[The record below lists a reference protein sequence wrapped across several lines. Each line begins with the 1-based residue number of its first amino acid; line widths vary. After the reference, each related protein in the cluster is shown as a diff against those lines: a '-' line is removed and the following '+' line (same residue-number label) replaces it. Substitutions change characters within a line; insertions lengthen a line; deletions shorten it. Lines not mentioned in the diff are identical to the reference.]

1 MKLQEL
7 LENYDDEDIDWSEK
21 AQLDSVEANGD
32 NLEWIIRDHGMP
44 SEKVLQAAVKES
56 PGAISY
62 ILDAD
67 EIPSEAVQ
75 LITAKGYGETI
86 IELHHRHIPLSKQVL
101 NAGLTEYNFIH
112 VDDTNNPHMMSYDDF
127 VKLYFKNNTVLMNK
141 WLRYAK
147 NVREMG

>member
-1 MKLQEL
+1 MKLNAL
-7 LENYDDEDIDWSEK
+7 LENHDKKFRAAREAGHLE
-21 AQLDSVEANGD
+21 SVEANGD
-32 NLEWIIRDHGMP
+32 NLEWIIRDYGIP
-44 SEKVLQAAVKES
+44 SEKILQAAVKDS

-62 ILDAD
+62 ILDAG
-67 EIPSEAVQ
+67 ETPSEEVQ
-75 LITAKGYGETI
+75 LIAAQRYGETI
-86 IELHHRHIPLSKQVL
+86 MELDNYSIKMSKQVL

-127 VKLYFKNNTVLMNK
+127 VKRYFKNNTVLMNK